1 MGRRRRVPPDVL
13 NDDLRFR
20 EFVLFKLG
28 QHDMALRI
36 LIILTVT
43 TLGLLVTILKII
55 L

>member
-1 MGRRRRVPPDVL
+1 MSRKRKVNPEIL
-13 NDDLRFR
+13 SDDLRFR

-36 LIILTVT
+36 LIVLTVT